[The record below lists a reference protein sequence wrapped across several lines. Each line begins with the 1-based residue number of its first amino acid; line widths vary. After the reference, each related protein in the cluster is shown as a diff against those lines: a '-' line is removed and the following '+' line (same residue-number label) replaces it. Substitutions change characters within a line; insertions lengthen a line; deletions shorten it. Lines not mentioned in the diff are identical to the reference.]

1 MFIPII
7 MISSLLFLLIFGTKS
22 LNKTREQQYEFL
34 IENIKGEVDFY
45 CEQVRTFNFTIGL
58 RNTNFLFNHCD
69 LYVTKNAIIILGFKK
84 DSFFKQLSFPIILT
98 RDIDYF
104 LNKFPFAYV
113 KKPDKINFNNGMVK
127 INFGEKGI
135 TKTDVVLKLKTLDEN
150 ERNKIKELAIN
161 NNWNINSI

>member
-1 MFIPII
+1 MFIPFII
-7 MISSLLFLLIFGTKS
+7 ISSLLLLLIFGTKS

-34 IENIKGEVDFY
+34 IENITNEVDLY

-69 LYVTKNAIIILGFKK
+69 LYITKNAIIILGFKK

-98 RDIDYF
+98 NDLNYF

-113 KKPDKINFNNGMVK
+113 KKPGKIYFENGMVK
-127 INFGEKGI
+127 IYFGEKGI
-135 TKTDVVLKLKTLDEN
+135 TKTDVVLKLKSLNEN
-150 ERNKIKELAIN
+150 EINKIKELAEKN
-161 NNWNINSI
+161 KWNKI

>member
-1 MFIPII
+1 

-34 IENIKGEVDFY
+34 IENIKVEVDFY

-84 DSFFKQLSFPIILT
+84 DSF
-98 RDIDYF
+98 
-104 LNKFPFAYV
+104 LN
-113 KKPDKINFNNGMVK
+113 NFH
-127 INFGEKGI
+127 F
-135 TKTDVVLKLKTLDEN
+135 
-150 ERNKIKELAIN
+150 R
-161 NNWNINSI
+161 